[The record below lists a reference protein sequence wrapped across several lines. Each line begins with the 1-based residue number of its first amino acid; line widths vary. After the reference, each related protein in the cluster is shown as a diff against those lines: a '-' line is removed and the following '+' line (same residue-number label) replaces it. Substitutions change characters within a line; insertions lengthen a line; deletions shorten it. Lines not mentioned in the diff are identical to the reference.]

1 MRGLNAFQM
10 AQMKHRDARVFA
22 LCQHLRAAIDVL
34 EQIAS
39 EPFQPPRKAALDA
52 PSVTP
57 APPPEIPPEKLAF
70 TMKEAAAALGIGRTT
85 LWRAIS
91 DGKLVALKLGGR
103 TLIPADAL
111 RQWVASMPRRGRQS
125 PGSP

>member
-39 EPFQPPRKAALDA
+39 EPFQPPRKTALDA
-52 PSVTP
+52 PSLTP
-57 APPPEIPPEKLAF
+57 APPPGIPPEKMTY
-70 TMKEAAAALGIGRTT
+70 TMKEAAAALGIGRMT
-85 LWRAIS
+85 LWQAVS
-91 DGKLVALKLGGR
+91 DGKLVALKLGSR
-103 TLIPADAL
+103 TLIPAEAI
-111 RQWVASMPRRGRQS
+111 RQWIATLPRARQ
-125 PGSP
+125 

>member
-34 EQIAS
+34 EEIAS
-39 EPFQPPRKAALDA
+39 EPFQPPRKTAPDA

-57 APPPEIPPEKLAF
+57 APPPEIPPEKLTY
-70 TMKEAAAALGIGRTT
+70 TMQEASAVLGIAKST
-85 LWRAIS
+85 LYKALAA
-91 DGKLVALKLGGR
+91 GKLSAIKLGSR
-103 TLIPADAL
+103 TLIPADEL
-111 RQWVASMPRRGRQS
+111 RQWIATLPRARR
-125 PGSP
+125 

>member
-10 AQMKHRDARVFA
+10 AHMKHRDARVFA

-39 EPFQPPRKAALDA
+39 EPFQPPTKTVPDA
-52 PSVTP
+52 PSI
-57 APPPEIPPEKLAF
+57 PPPPSREIPPEKLVY
-70 TMKEAAAALGIGRTT
+70 TTKEAAAALGIGRTT
-85 LWRAIS
+85 LWKAIS
-91 DGKLVALKLGGR
+91 DGRLTALKLGSR

-111 RQWVASMPRRGRQS
+111 RNWLASLPQS
-125 PGSP
+125 RHG

>member
-39 EPFQPPRKAALDA
+39 EPFQPPRKTAPDA
-52 PSVTP
+52 PSLTP
-57 APPPEIPPEKLAF
+57 APPPGIPPEKLAY
-70 TMKEAAAALGIGRTT
+70 TVKEAAAVLGIGRTT
-85 LWRAIS
+85 LWQAIS
-91 DGKLVALKLGGR
+91 DGRLVALKVGSR
-103 TLIPADAL
+103 TLIPADTL
-111 RQWVASMPRRGRQS
+111 RQWFASMPRARQ
-125 PGSP
+125 

>member
-39 EPFQPPRKAALDA
+39 EPFQPPKQTPPDAA
-52 PSVTP
+52 SVTP
-57 APPPEIPPEKLAF
+57 ATRPDIPPEKLTY
-70 TMKEAAAALGIGRTT
+70 TMKEAAAALGVSRAT

-91 DGKLVALKLGGR
+91 DGKLAALKLGSR
-103 TLIPADAL
+103 TLIPVDAL
-111 RQWVASMPRRGRQS
+111 RQWIASMPRRGRQS
-125 PGSP
+125 LGSP

>member
-39 EPFQPPRKAALDA
+39 EPFQPPTKRMSEA
-52 PSVTP
+52 PSVMP
-57 APPPEIPPEKLAF
+57 AAQREIPPEKLTY
-70 TMKEAAAALGIGRTT
+70 TMKEAAAALGVGRTT

-91 DGKLVALKLGGR
+91 DGNLVALKLGSR

-111 RQWVASMPRRGRQS
+111 RQWIASMPSRGRHS
-125 PGSP
+125 PRSP

>member
-10 AQMKHRDARVFA
+10 SQMKHRDARVFA

-39 EPFQPPRKAALDA
+39 EPFQPPTKTAPDA
-52 PSVTP
+52 PSI
-57 APPPEIPPEKLAF
+57 PPPPPREIPPEKLVY
-70 TMKEAAAALGIGRTT
+70 TTKEAAAALGIGRTT
-85 LWRAIS
+85 LWKAIS
-91 DGKLVALKLGGR
+91 DGRLAALKLGSR

-111 RQWVASMPRRGRQS
+111 RQWIASLPQS
-125 PGSP
+125 RPGEHS

>member
-10 AQMKHRDARVFA
+10 AQMKHRDARVFM

-39 EPFQPPRKAALDA
+39 EPFHPPHKTKHEAAGVVQ
-52 PSVTP
+52 S
-57 APPPEIPPEKLAF
+57 PPPEFPREKL
-70 TMKEAAAALGIGRTT
+70 TYTVKEAAVAIGVSKSTIYKAFAAGNLS
-85 LWRAIS
+85 AI
-91 DGKLVALKLGGR
+91 KLGNR

-111 RQWVASMPRRGRQS
+111 RAWMQGMPAAHQRRL
-125 PGSP
+125 